1 MNNEIESNSREQ
13 EAFLSIRDSFFVDPR
28 KPINPDFVQAT
39 RDIVEKLSTNE
50 STNNTTQ
57 SLPRSNILLFSDQLT
72 ERFVDARRFNEMSV
86 GQIHP
91 SGFEPAILAHIA
103 ATIKNNNTIVGE
115 VSPVETVMENEC
127 LDWLNTEIAGY
138 EPVKACGAIVEG
150 GTAANTT
157 GLLIA
162 REKLLISGQGGM
174 MWNGKEPVAVLSN
187 ELAHYSISKAC
198 ELLGPPGLIKL
209 VKIPVDRESYAMK
222 MDVLEAEISRCKR
235 EHMPIM
241 AIVAVAG
248 ETETGIVDELDSIAD
263 LAGENKI
270 YLHVD
275 GAYGAA
281 FNLSKRKELFKG
293 MERGNSLTFD
303 PHKYLYTP
311 YQNGVILFRDQAEH
325 SLIERFNADGD
336 AYMFKPEKNDG
347 GTFKERTMRNHGKRR
362 LSGSSGGQAAA
373 SLWSVINTL
382 GKDGIRLVL
391 DHTIDVTDYAY
402 RQLFGSSVFNT
413 LCEPDLNTLCIY
425 PKDKMI
431 LKDMNLEKKLLEE
444 TSKRMDKKG
453 IYIST
458 TTLPANN
465 ETRDLTVF
473 RLVITN
479 PYTDKKEVDMAI
491 EGLHVIWEEII
502 SEYKKGLIF

>member
-1 MNNEIESNSREQ
+1 MNSSIISCRILYIKHSISSHGALNQ
-13 EAFLSIRDSFFVDPR
+13 VLSSTPIS
-28 KPINPDFVQAT
+28 PINVFHS
-39 RDIVEKLSTNE
+39 LSFAVG
-50 STNNTTQ
+50 SCL
-57 SLPRSNILLFSDQLT
+57 SLVIAYFSSEILL
-72 ERFVDARRFNEMSV
+72 
-86 GQIHP
+86 I
-91 SGFEPAILAHIA
+91 
-103 ATIKNNNTIVGE
+103 
-115 VSPVETVMENEC
+115 
-127 LDWLNTEIAGY
+127 
-138 EPVKACGAIVEG
+138 
-150 GTAANTT
+150 
-157 GLLIA
+157 
-162 REKLLISGQGGM
+162 
-174 MWNGKEPVAVLSN
+174 
-187 ELAHYSISKAC
+187 
-198 ELLGPPGLIKL
+198 
-209 VKIPVDRESYAMK
+209 
-222 MDVLEAEISRCKR
+222 
-235 EHMPIM
+235 
-241 AIVAVAG
+241 
-248 ETETGIVDELDSIAD
+248 IAD